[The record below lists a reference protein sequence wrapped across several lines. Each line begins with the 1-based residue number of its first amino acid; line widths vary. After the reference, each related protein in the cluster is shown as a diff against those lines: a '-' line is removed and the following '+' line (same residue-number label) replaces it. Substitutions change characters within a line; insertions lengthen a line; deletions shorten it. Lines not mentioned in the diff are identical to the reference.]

1 MALPLSIQRLKI
13 AMTDTAYSFP
23 VNQLLTYCDCRE
35 IEFNKWPNYP
45 EELGITSEHIP
56 ELIRMALDE
65 TWDEEDA
72 DETVE
77 CWANIHAF
85 RTLGQLK
92 AEAAIEPLLSL
103 LEKEDNDWVTD
114 DLPVVY
120 GMIGAT
126 AIPALSEY
134 LANPQNKM
142 FARISASTSLERIAV
157 NYPETRAEC
166 VAIISKELEK
176 FTENHPE
183 FNDFLVGTLI
193 DLKAVESAPLIEQ
206 AFAADCI
213 ATLMNGDWDDV
224 QVDLGLKSA
233 DELPRRE
240 RGWFYEVPAPS
251 GFMETSSKFSQKSK
265 ANKKA
270 KRKQADKS
278 RKQNRKKK

>member
-1 MALPLSIQRLKI
+1 MATKRPEVEI

-23 VNQLLTYCDCRE
+23 VNQLLTYGDCRE
-35 IEFNKWPNYP
+35 VEFHKWPNYP

-56 ELIRMALDE
+56 ELIRIALDK
-65 TWDEEDA
+65 TWYEEDA

-77 CWANIHAF
+77 CWANIHAI

-92 AEAAIEPLLSL
+92 AEEAIEPLLSL
-103 LEKEDNDWVTD
+103 FDNEDDDWISD
-114 DLPVVY
+114 NLPKVY
-120 GMIGAT
+120 GMIGAK
-126 AIPALSEY
+126 AIPVLSEY
-134 LANPQNKM
+134 LANPENEM
-142 FARISASTSLERIAV
+142 FARVSASASLEKIAA
-157 NYPETRAEC
+157 NYPETRSEC

-176 FTENHPE
+176 FTENDPE

-206 AFAADCI
+206 AFAADCVEI
-213 ATLMNGDWDDV
+213 LMNGDWDDV

-240 RGWFYEVPAPS
+240 RSWFYEVPAPS
-251 GFMETSSKFSQKSK
+251 GFMETSSKSSQKSK

>member
-1 MALPLSIQRLKI
+1 
-13 AMTDTAYSFP
+13 MTDTAYSFP
-23 VNQLLTYCDCRE
+23 VNQLLTYGNCRE

-56 ELIRMALDE
+56 ELICMALDE

-103 LEKEDNDWVTD
+103 FEKEDNDWVTE
-114 DLPVVY
+114 DLPIVY
-120 GMIGAT
+120 AMIGAT

-142 FARISASTSLERIAV
+142 FARISASTSLEKIAV
-157 NYPETRAEC
+157 THPENRAEC
-166 VAIISKELEK
+166 VAIITKELEN
-176 FTENHPE
+176 FAENHPE
-183 FNDFLVGTLI
+183 LNAFLVATLV
-193 DLKAVESAPLIEQ
+193 DLKAVESAPVIER
-206 AFAADCI
+206 AFAAEDVELFI
-213 ATLMNGDWDDV
+213 NGDWDDV
-224 QVDLGLKSA
+224 QVELGLKSA

-240 RGWFYEVPAPS
+240 RAWFYEVPAPS

-278 RKQNRKKK
+278 RQQNRKKK